1 MTEITI
7 KGLDNFFKACGKFID
22 LQKHSEPILLGAG
35 KTIEKSIKESFVKE
49 TSPFGEKWKALKPST
64 LAQKKKE
71 GKNNGILKRDGAL
84 SENWSTEFEKGEVI
98 VTNNSQTKSGFK
110 YGVVH
115 QWGNKKRKIPQRAFL
130 PIKANGEIQKD
141 VKEVIKND
149 TKDYIKSILLKGG

>member
-7 KGLDNFFKACGKFID
+7 KGLDRFFRACGNFID
-22 LQKHSEPILLGAG
+22 LQKHSEPLLRGAG
-35 KTIEKSIKESFVKE
+35 ETIRKSILESFAKE

-64 LAQKKKE
+64 IAQKKKE
-71 GKNNGILKRDGAL
+71 GKNKGILKRDGEL
-84 SENWSTEFEKGEVI
+84 SENWHVDFKKGEAI

-141 VKEVIKND
+141 IKEVIKND
-149 TKDYIKSILLKGG
+149 TKDYIKSILKKGG

>member
-1 MTEITI
+1 MKVAKEEGGVENKGGLKDSKSYTEDLKQRTST
-7 KGLDNFFKACGKFID
+7 KA
-22 LQKHSEPILLGAG
+22 
-35 KTIEKSIKESFVKE
+35 
-49 TSPFGEKWKALKPST
+49 ST

-71 GKNNGILKRDGAL
+71 GKNNGILKRDGDL

-110 YGVVH
+110 YGAVH

-141 VKEVIKND
+141 IKEVIKND
-149 TKDYIKSILLKGG
+149 TKDYIKKTLL